1 MIRVLELGSMVGSLL
16 RCCLTCS
23 RYWRLWFCLL
33 MMVAILPRAALF
45 SCLHLQELIMNIIRI
60 SDQVLPVERITK
72 LQEPDVV
79 LGHVVNEV
87 PGCVCLTQ
95 SKLVVIF
102 VIENIH
108 QIRIERMDV
117 FQLGKVLQD

>member
-1 MIRVLELGSMVGSLL
+1 MRGEILPVMIRVLELGSMVGSLL

-45 SCLHLQELIMNIIRI
+45 SCLHLQEFKMKIITTIVTR
-60 SDQVLPVERITK
+60 DQVSPVQRVTK
-72 LQEPDVV
+72 LEEPDVV

-87 PGCVCLTQ
+87 PGSVDLTQ
-95 SKLVVIF
+95 SKLVMIF
-102 VIENIH
+102 VIQNIH
-108 QIRIERMDV
+108 
-117 FQLGKVLQD
+117 